1 MKIGLKYLTKIEKK
15 VVEEFAKQVRTALG
29 QNLIDMEIFGSKVR
43 GDFTGDSDIDI
54 LVVVKER
61 TLDVMDKIGDIT
73 AELALEYDMPL
84 SPVIFSKYE
93 YQVNRNMSSPFVL
106 SVEAEGVRL

>member
-1 MKIGLKYLTKIEKK
+1 MQQVLRYLTETEKK
-15 VVEEFAKQVRTALG
+15 VVEKFAKLVRTALRE
-29 QNLIDMEIFGSKVR
+29 NLIDMEIFGSKVR

-54 LVVVKER
+54 LIVVKER

-73 AELALEYDMPL
+73 AELALEYNLPL
-84 SPVIFSKYE
+84 SPVIFSEYE
-93 YQVNRNMSSPFVL
+93 CQVNRNMSSPFVL